1 MKWFIKVILGTFLCS
16 GIVVGTSS
24 IVNEIPTSDNSES
37 SFTQTVQHASALPKA
52 NADDYVEYSGT
63 KRIKDT
69 LIIDKNSVIP
79 EGAVFYVKKGGA
91 VYINEGV
98 TLVVKGKI
106 KCANGGS
113 IYVRGKVLSEENS
126 NINLNGK
133 IKILSGGALSLSG
146 KLNIYENGIVK
157 GNGTLEVQKLFSDIS
172 CKGTCTAKIK
182 APEPVTENGV
192 TTVGGVILVNKQY
205 SLPEDY
211 GSGLDQKTYSAY
223 LKMKEE
229 SGYDMTIVSGF
240 RSYETQQEVFEYWV
254 SIDGYEKARTY
265 SALAGQSEHQTGLA
279 MDISSLSTDYEDT
292 DEGKWLAENCWKYG
306 FIIRYPKHKTKIT
319 GYIYEPWHVRYLGKS
334 LAKLVKDSGLTLEEF
349 LGVYPLKD

>member
-1 MKWFIKVILGTFLCS
+1 MKGFIKAILGTLLCS
-16 GIVVGTSS
+16 GIIFGASS
-24 IVNEIPTSDNSES
+24 VVNEIPINDNSDS
-37 SFTQTVQHASALPKA
+37 SFTQTVQHVSAQPKELA
-52 NADDYVEYSGT
+52 NDYVEYSGT

-69 LIIDKNSVIP
+69 LIINKDSIIP
-79 EGAVFYVKKGGA
+79 DGAVFYVKKGGA

-98 TLVVKGKI
+98 TLVVKGKL

-113 IYVRGKVLSEENS
+113 IYARGRIESEENS
-126 NINLNGK
+126 V
-133 IKILSGGALSLSG
+133 LSLSG
-146 KLNIYENGIVK
+146 KLKLLSSGSLALSGKLKINENGVVK
-157 GNGTLEVQKLFSDIS
+157 GNGTLEVCKLFSDIT
-172 CKGTCTAKIK
+172 CTGDCTAKIK
-182 APEPVTENGV
+182 APAPATENGV
-192 TTVGGVILVNKQY
+192 TTVGGVILVNKEY

-229 SGYDMTIVSGF
+229 SGYDMSIVSGF
-240 RSYETQQEVFEYWV
+240 RSYETQQEVFDYWV

-292 DEGKWLAENCWKYG
+292 AEGKWLAENCWKYG
-306 FIIRYPKHKTKIT
+306 FIIRYPKGKTKIT

-334 LAKLVKDSGLTLEEF
+334 TAKLVKDSGLTLEEF
-349 LGVYPLKD
+349 LGVYP